1 MLLPGTHV
9 DWELQQRLVA
19 SKWLIGIYSI
29 PDLNDTHLKSDA
41 IFTLCHINKV
51 MTAPDRAYLKC

>member
-1 MLLPGTHV
+1 M